1 MPLTSRRSKDRSVAF
16 IRPKTIST
24 KRRLFILTEFDS
36 NTHRRVILAE
46 YDNNTHRRS
55 IILTEFANGNRH
67 GSYSQPW
74 ESLYILTSV
83 PNTGIS
89 YWLNLTVTLTGA
101 LYWLNMTT
109 GPADREIN
117 NSTRHTSFQNRRL
130 LLEGTVHSFHSF
142 RPILDFLHVLES
154 QGDCEE
160 NTLNKTKIGET
171 VDVNVKLSQRRK
183 FKKTGL

>member
-130 LLEGTVHSFHSF
+130 LLEGTVQWSPTTSA
-142 RPILDFLHVLES
+142 ILPPALPSADLEV
-154 QGDCEE
+154 
-160 NTLNKTKIGET
+160 KITIPSVGIAG
-171 VDVNVKLSQRRK
+171 QC
-183 FKKTGL
+183 